1 MFSSDFFEEDDFWPS
16 FTAEKIWCWQGLDL
30 FLPQSLWFLPFKTS
44 KGGFLNIAA
53 IWHVV
58 PDTQIC
64 PQASSSISLFSL
76 LHFSEQKNDSELRKQ
91 RELKQEK
98 VARRH
103 QIYFKCVLNLFK
115 ATVKWN
121 FNGSQRYK
129 KSGMGMQRLYHHCPR
144 SHKFN
149 PVLLCLGS
157 TKTKKKTYLVLL
169 YSLPAHWVNMH
180 IPTPTNTISDH
191 ISPLYL

>member
-1 MFSSDFFEEDDFWPS
+1 MIFGRPSQLRKSDVDRPWTYP
-16 FTAEKIWCWQGLDL
+16 CL
-30 FLPQSLWFLPFKTS
+30 SLWFLPFKTS

-76 LHFSEQKNDSELRKQ
+76 LHFSEQKNDSESRKQ

-98 VARRH
+98 VARRD

-129 KSGMGMQRLYHHCPR
+129 KSGMVMQRLYP
-144 SHKFN
+144 
-149 PVLLCLGS
+149 CL
-157 TKTKKKTYLVLL
+157 TNLIQCFHV
-169 YSLPAHWVNMH
+169 WVALKQKRKH
-180 IPTPTNTISDH
+180 I
-191 ISPLYL
+191 